1 MGQIKAELTGSRAMP
16 IWRQALQDAL
26 ARTRR
31 ALEALLVGD
40 IGLAEAMLDDLGH
53 DLWNVIE
60 RMEKDA

>member
-1 MGQIKAELTGSRAMP
+1 MP